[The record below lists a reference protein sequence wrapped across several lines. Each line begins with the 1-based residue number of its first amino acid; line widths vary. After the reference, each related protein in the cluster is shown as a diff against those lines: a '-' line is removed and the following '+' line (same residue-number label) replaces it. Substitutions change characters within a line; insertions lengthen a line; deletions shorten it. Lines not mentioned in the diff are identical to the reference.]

1 MAGVGIVVATA
12 GTGGDAT
19 LSSEEEYVGTHQVP
33 TTHVRGFPL
42 PFGLPLVVVVTVAT
56 VINL

>member
-1 MAGVGIVVATA
+1 MVATA